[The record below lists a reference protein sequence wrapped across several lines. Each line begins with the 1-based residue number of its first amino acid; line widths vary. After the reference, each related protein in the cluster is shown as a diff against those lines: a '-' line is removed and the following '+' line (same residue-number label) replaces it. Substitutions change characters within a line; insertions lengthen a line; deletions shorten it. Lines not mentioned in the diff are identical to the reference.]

1 MTTEK
6 TFKNSDAQGKRL
18 PTVGEILATATHHE
32 PDERGH
38 WGDFGG
44 RFVPEA
50 LMAVIEEITDA
61 WAKARSDQGYLDQ
74 LD

>member
-6 TFKNSDAQGKRL
+6 TFKNADAQGKSL

-44 RFVPEA
+44 RYVPEA
-50 LMAVIEEITDA
+50 LMAVTVSYTHLTLPTIL
-61 WAKARSDQGYLDQ
+61 RV
-74 LD
+74 